1 MTLLGSDDLA
11 GLARAKHAAG
21 ATVSV
26 CIPAR
31 DEAATVGGLVRD
43 VVAALVRG
51 CGLVDEV
58 VVADD
63 GSGDGTAAVAADAGA
78 RVVRSAEPP
87 GKGRAMALAAAASSG
102 ELVVFLDADV
112 RNFGPHFVG
121 GLLGP
126 LLADEAVVLVK
137 GAYRRPLHGVAGE
150 GGRVTELL
158 ARPLIERLF
167 PELAFV
173 TQPLSGEV
181 AIRRAVLDGL
191 VLEPGYGVEIGM
203 LIDVGRRFGASAVA
217 QADLGER
224 VHRNRPLRQLGD
236 QARQVVAAVL
246 DRTAWAPALSR
257 GEPRPEAAPRVGPVD
272 DQGVIEGP
280 GGAPAPSS

>member
-1 MTLLGSDDLA
+1 MTLVGAPDLA
-11 GLARAKHAAG
+11 DLARAKQGAG
-21 ATVSV
+21 LTVSV

-31 DEAATVGGLVRD
+31 DEAATVG
-43 VVAALVRG
+43 ALVREVVAVLVRS

-58 VVADD
+58 VVVDD
-63 GSGDGTAAVAADAGA
+63 GSTDGTGALAADAGA
-78 RVVRSAEPP
+78 RVIRAAGPP
-87 GKGRAMALAAAASSG
+87 GKGAAMALAVTASSG
-102 ELVVFLDADV
+102 DLVVFLDADV
-112 RNFGPHFVG
+112 RNFGPHFVA
-121 GLLGP
+121 GLLAP
-126 LLADEAVVLVK
+126 LLADETVMLVK
-137 GAYRRPLHGVAGE
+137 GTYRRPLHGVADE

-173 TQPLSGEV
+173 TQPLAGEV
-181 AIRRAVLDGL
+181 AVRRAVLDEL

-203 LIDVGRRFGASAVA
+203 LIDVGRRFGALAVA

-246 DRTAWAPALSR
+246 DRAAL
-257 GEPRPEAAPRVGPVD
+257 GDGPTRR
-272 DQGVIEGP
+272 
-280 GGAPAPSS
+280 